1 VIAGLAQIAQKKGLK
16 GYSTLLRSTKNG
28 KRQAAP
34 ILYQS
39 THGLADF
46 CSS

>member
-16 GYSTLLRSTKNG
+16 GYSTLLRSAKNG
-28 KRQAAP
+28 GKRPP